1 MGRVVR
7 SDTGFDFDIGKAS
20 EPRKRVFYA
29 LCLERELCGI
39 AHMHEIAAAA
49 FLVIRAGRIAPVG
62 RPSDKIRHFANCI
75 RRRGFFND
83 SGETVATTYSIN
95 EGESGMDNTK
105 GNINSIN
112 INLNACKIIIEP
124 AEGDGLVDVEYTG
137 DKRLKPDVTF
147 ENGKLTAKNN
157 ASGGLNLGFN
167 INKPVL
173 TIKLGKEVKLGNL
186 EIKVNAGD
194 ISLNGVYADY
204 FFGDFNAGNISIRD
218 SVFRKADID
227 VDAGNISV
235 DGAGIKTLKI
245 DADAGNIDI
254 RKTELE
260 DVTIDVDFGSVNI
273 SDLGSVDAYS
283 YDCKVDAGI
292 INIGGNGVG
301 SGSAGRKY
309 KANGAGAGY
318 IKINVDAGNIDIK

>member
-1 MGRVVR
+1 
-7 SDTGFDFDIGKAS
+7 
-20 EPRKRVFYA
+20 
-29 LCLERELCGI
+29 
-39 AHMHEIAAAA
+39 
-49 FLVIRAGRIAPVG
+49 
-62 RPSDKIRHFANCI
+62 
-75 RRRGFFND
+75 
-83 SGETVATTYSIN
+83 
-95 EGESGMDNTK
+95 MDNTK

-137 DKRLKPDVTF
+137 DKRLKPDVSF

-173 TIKLGKEVKLGNL
+173 TIKLGKETKIDNL

-194 ISLNGVYADY
+194 ISINGVYADY

-227 VDAGNISV
+227 VDAGNISI
-235 DGAGIKTLKI
+235 DGAGMKTLKI
-245 DADAGNIDI
+245 DADA
-254 RKTELE
+254 
-260 DVTIDVDFGSVNI
+260 DFGSVNI
-273 SDLGSVDAYS
+273 NDLGSVDAYS

-292 INIGGNGVG
+292 INIGGDG
-301 SGSAGRKY
+301 AGRKY
-309 KANGAGAGY
+309 KASGKGAGF
-318 IKINVDAGNIDIK
+318 IKINVDAGNIDIR

>member
-1 MGRVVR
+1 MITSMGTRFVLPFF
-7 SDTGFDFDIGKAS
+7 SGT
-20 EPRKRVFYA
+20 
-29 LCLERELCGI
+29 
-39 AHMHEIAAAA
+39 
-49 FLVIRAGRIAPVG
+49 
-62 RPSDKIRHFANCI
+62 
-75 RRRGFFND
+75 FFND
-83 SGETVATTYSIN
+83 SGETVATTYSLN
-95 EGESGMDNTK
+95 EGESGMGISK
-105 GNINSIN
+105 GEINSIN

-157 ASGGLNLGFN
+157 ASGGLNIGFK

-173 TIKLGKEVKLGNL
+173 TIKLGKETKIDNL

-194 ISLNGVYADY
+194 ISINGVNADY
-204 FFGDFNAGNISIRD
+204 FFGDFDAGNISIRD

-235 DGAGIKTLKI
+235 DGAGMKILKI

-254 RKTELE
+254 RKTGLE

-273 SDLGSVDAYS
+273 NDLGSVDAYS

-292 INIGGNGVG
+292 INIGGDG
-301 SGSAGRKY
+301 AGRKY

-318 IKINVDAGNIDIK
+318 IKINVDAGNIDIRK